1 MITLQK
7 KLIEFEQKLLRKNG
21 LNDCKK
27 EEIGHKRVVEQ
38 REEACVQ
45 KDKPSEEHNC
55 SCRGRK
61 ETWSRHL

>member
-1 MITLQK
+1 MITLQE
-7 KLIEFEQKLLRKNG
+7 KLIEFKQELLRKNG

-45 KDKPSEEHNC
+45 KDKPS
-55 SCRGRK
+55 G
-61 ETWSRHL
+61 